1 MKEYHLLKS
10 SYTEWVVRNS
20 LYWISS
26 MSAWSLEDDETRW
39 TVHFKVYSEDVA
51 QEFSR
56 LLNDY
61 CLREKLNNKTV
72 VHRDAIAKNVLSSI
86 HNRLNK

>member
-1 MKEYHLLKS
+1 
-10 SYTEWVVRNS
+10 
-20 LYWISS
+20 
-26 MSAWSLEDDETRW
+26 MSAWTLEDDETQW
-39 TVHFKVYSEDVA
+39 TINFKTYSEDVA

-61 CLREKLNNKTV
+61 CLREKLNNKTIV
-72 VHRDAIAKNVLSSI
+72 QREAIAQNVLSSI